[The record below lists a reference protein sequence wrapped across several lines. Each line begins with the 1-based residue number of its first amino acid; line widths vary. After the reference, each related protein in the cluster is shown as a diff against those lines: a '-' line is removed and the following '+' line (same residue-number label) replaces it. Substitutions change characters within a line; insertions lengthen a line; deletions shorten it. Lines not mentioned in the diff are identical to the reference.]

1 MGYREA
7 FDASEA
13 VQIRLGGGIVRIVSF
28 RFVSGGG
35 EGWIKDGWWT
45 DYVKWSGEFWGG

>member
-13 VQIRLGGGIVRIVSF
+13 VWELGGIVRIVSF
-28 RFVSGGG
+28 RFGGRRG
-35 EGWIKDGWWT
+35 MDQGWMVD
-45 DYVKWSGEFWGG
+45 

>member
-28 RFVSGGG
+28 RFGGRRG
-35 EGWIKDGWWT
+35 MDQGWMVD
-45 DYVKWSGEFWGG
+45 